1 MEQKMA
7 TKSQI
12 TKLKKLNIEME
23 NLTELEAYHLLREN
37 KQPLN
42 FI

>member
-1 MEQKMA
+1 MEQEPA
-7 TKSQI
+7 TKTQI
-12 TKLKKLNIEME
+12 TKLKKLNIKFD

-37 KQPLN
+37 REPLH

>member
-1 MEQKMA
+1 MA

-23 NLTELEAYHLLREN
+23 NLTELEAFHLLREN
-37 KQPLN
+37 KQELH

>member
-1 MEQKMA
+1 MA

-12 TKLKKLNIEME
+12 TRLKKLNIEMD

-37 KQPLN
+37 KIPLH